1 MNSGDRGIVKFRRL
15 IAKMAIVLMV
25 FGVGSLAAVI
35 PASSAAAASPAAPA
49 ACTATTGI
57 TGPTKNG
64 SVVNVVF
71 RINVAGCSGRYWTEY
86 SNIAGPGA
94 SDDGRTQTYRG
105 DRNYSL
111 HMTVPCRTGTYKVYL
126 KIIGDGF
133 DGFRE
138 ASKYIRC

>member
-1 MNSGDRGIVKFRRL
+1 MKFRRL

-35 PASSAAAASPAAPA
+35 PASAAAVSPTAPA
-49 ACTATTGI
+49 ACTVTTAI
-57 TGPTKNG
+57 SGPTKNG
-64 SVVNVVF
+64 SAVNVTF
-71 RINVAGCSGRYWTEY
+71 RINVAGCAGRYWTEY

-94 SDDGRTQTYRG
+94 SDNGRTVTFRG

-111 HMTVPCRTGTYKVYL
+111 IMSVQCRTGTYHGYL

-133 DGFRE
+133 DGFDE
-138 ASKYIRC
+138 VSKFIRC